1 MHVPFTASIGMRNS
15 NVQTNRKS
23 PTMDQGVQV
32 TQKDD
37 GRSGGGGG
45 HSMQPPQQQRSQHNM
60 HEMHANQAKSDG
72 ANRSRQ
78 PRGKERLRVGAGRD
92 FF

>member
-1 MHVPFTASIGMRNS
+1 MISAWHVLFTPSAGMRNS
-15 NVQTNRKS
+15 NVQANRKS

-37 GRSGGGGG
+37 GRSGGG

-60 HEMHANQAKSDG
+60 QEMHPNQAKADP
-72 ANRSRQ
+72 NRSRQ
-78 PRGKERLRVGAGRD
+78 PRGN
-92 FF
+92 